1 MDSDFRDLYQEEI
14 LDHSHS
20 PRNFRKIEDAT
31 VSEEGLNA
39 LCGDQ
44 MTLYLQLDGETIQDI
59 AFYGMG
65 CAISKASSSL
75 MTTAVKGKT
84 QAEALSL
91 FERVHTMLTI
101 GPDAEVHPED
111 LGKLAVLSGLWE
123 YPMRIKCATL
133 GWYTLKKALESPR
146 QEGRP

>member
-1 MDSDFRDLYQEEI
+1 MNNDFRDLYQEEI
-14 LDHSHS
+14 LEHSNH
-20 PRNFRKIEDAT
+20 PRNFRTIEGAS
-31 VSEEGLNA
+31 VSTEGLNA

-44 MTLYLQLDGETIQDI
+44 MTLDVQFDGDVIQDI
-59 AFYGMG
+59 AFRGIG

-84 QAEALSL
+84 KAEALAL
-91 FERVHTMLTI
+91 FEQVHTMLTV
-101 GPDAEVHPED
+101 GPNADVHPDD

-133 GWYTLKKALESPR
+133 GWYTLKDALESPP
-146 QEGRP
+146 QEGKR